1 VSASHSWNLLV
12 FRDGRRVLNLRELL
26 RTLRRLLDDLI
37 SISDFSA
44 QSAREQL
51 IEALL
56 RCGELECAV
65 ADHAQSDRAA
75 KALAQLTD
83 RLALSLTGQLTPQL
97 PSTLL
102 DCIEA
107 LEVPE
112 QLTVSFPEGF
122 CYYALH
128 PLDYADL
135 LQNSRIDAPAVA
147 VIGIRSIGTTLSAV
161 VRAWFEL
168 RGVVAERITVR
179 PIGHPFERTLGL
191 SKKDQSWVRSQLE
204 RGAVFLVV
212 DEGPG
217 LSGSSFLAVAEALTS
232 AGVPQDRVI
241 LLPSSE
247 PDLSSLLAPNAST
260 RWSRFK
266 SLPLSPTR
274 RIPTNARTE
283 ISWGEWR
290 KTVFADERDWP
301 GIWAW
306 IERRKLLSSDA
317 STLFRFDGHGHYGNA
332 VRQRAQVL
340 AESGWGPATLGA
352 GNGFSQSPWI
362 TGERRTQ
369 ADRNTVLRLA
379 QYCAFR
385 ATFFENQCASSD
397 SLEQMTQV
405 NLERALGV
413 SHSIAL
419 PVERPVVADARM
431 MPFEWIVTGDNRL
444 LKVDA
449 ASHGDDHFYPGPT
462 DIAWDVA
469 GAITE
474 WKLGREATDL
484 LIDEYQRISGDSIR
498 TRLNSY
504 LIAYCAFRL
513 GFSLSAVRSVSD
525 AREASRFQGD
535 IERYQKRL
543 AALLPA
549 INLVETQDVRPYAA
563 D

>member
-1 VSASHSWNLLV
+1 MSASHSWNLLV

-26 RTLRRLLDDLI
+26 CALHRLLDNLQ
-37 SISDFSA
+37 STNDFSA
-44 QSAREQL
+44 WPAYDQL

-56 RCGELECAV
+56 RCGELECAL
-65 ADHAQSDRAA
+65 ADHAQSARAA
-75 KALAQLTD
+75 ETLAQLTD
-83 RLALSLTGQLTPQL
+83 QLAISLTGQSTPQL

-102 DCIEA
+102 DDIDA

-128 PLDYADL
+128 PLDYADM
-135 LQNSRIDAPAVA
+135 LQHSRIDAPTVA
-147 VIGIRSIGTTLSAV
+147 VVGIRSIGTTLSAV

-179 PIGHPFERTLGL
+179 PIGHPFERMLLL
-191 SKKDQSWVRSQLE
+191 SRKDQSWISAQLQRE
-204 RGAVFLVV
+204 AVFIVV

-232 AGVPQDRVI
+232 AKVPQDRII
-241 LLPSSE
+241 LLPSSK

-260 RWSRFK
+260 RWTRFR
-266 SLPLSPTR
+266 SMPLSPTR
-274 RIPTNARTE
+274 RIPTNASTE

-290 KTVFADERDWP
+290 KTVFADKHDWP

-306 IERRKLLSSDA
+306 IERRKFLSSDA
-317 STLFRFDGHGHYGNA
+317 HTLFRFDGHGHYGNA

-340 AESGWGPATLGA
+340 AENGWGPATLGA
-352 GNGFSQSPWI
+352 GDGFSQSPWI
-362 TGERRTQ
+362 TGERPSQ

-385 ATFFENQCASSD
+385 ARFFECQGASND
-397 SLEQMTQV
+397 SLERMTQV
-405 NLERALGV
+405 NLEQALGV
-413 SHSIAL
+413 SHWGAL

-431 MPFEWIVTGDNRL
+431 MPFEWIATGDNRL

-449 ASHGDDHFYPGPT
+449 GSHGDDHFYPGPT

-484 LIDEYQRISGDSIR
+484 LIDEYRRISGDSIR
-498 TRLNSY
+498 TRLNPY

-513 GFSLSAVRSVSD
+513 GFSLSAIRSVSD
-525 AREASRFQGD
+525 AREAGRFQGEV
-535 IERYQKRL
+535 ERYHKRL
-543 AALLPA
+543 AALLPS
-549 INLVETQDVRPYAA
+549 INLVETHARPYAA